1 MNASNAVT
9 MNALDGMNNESIQQW
24 QEHLRIDHKILFSF
38 SLREEVFATE
48 PLPKIR
54 SLIEGGCLFSRFFDD
69 N

>member
-1 MNASNAVT
+1 MNASKAVT
-9 MNALDGMNNESIQQW
+9 MNALNGMNNESIQQW
-24 QEHLRIDHKILFSF
+24 RVHLTIDHKILFPF
-38 SLREEVFATE
+38 SVFATE